1 MWVLQ
6 NDFSK
11 IQLNEEFKSF
21 TELSGE
27 SVPLINNMMSVL
39 MVYVLKEKGDITYV
53 LPKTLFSMYTIIS
66 LVDGP

>member
-1 MWVLQ
+1 
-6 NDFSK
+6 
-11 IQLNEEFKSF
+11 LNEEFKSF